1 MIDQVVEFPSHSFVG
16 ACAQVLTR
24 DCTCQFARAYACTE
38 VHARVRG
45 RTVGCRLP
53 KHAPTGNHGVVSMGA
68 CLLVFLSTRAC
79 VCVSAGVLL

>member
-24 DCTCQFARAYACTE
+24 DCACQFARLHACTE

-45 RTVGCRLP
+45 RAVGCRLL